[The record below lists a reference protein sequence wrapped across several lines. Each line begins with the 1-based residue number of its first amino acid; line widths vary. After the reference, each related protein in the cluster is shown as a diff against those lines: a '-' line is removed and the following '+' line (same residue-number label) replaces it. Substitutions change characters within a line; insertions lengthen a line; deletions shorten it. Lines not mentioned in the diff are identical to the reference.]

1 MRVERLVIEAAD
13 NTFTLDL
20 HPRLTVVAG
29 MGRVER
35 ESLIGELIGALGGSR
50 AGVHV
55 ELEERDGRHLAVF
68 RPTSGQ
74 ARVVDVDRV
83 RDVTAELAGDDGAA
97 DLLAHL
103 GLDAAAAR
111 RTMRFGASDL
121 ATSSDR
127 GKSVEV
133 LAGLD
138 QRRVWAA
145 AAALQLAEGELATEA
160 EALGTA
166 PEDAAIIDAV
176 EARHVAFERAA
187 ERFESTRR
195 RTFVIGGVAS
205 IGTLPAVVT
214 AGPVGLALLGVA
226 VVAVVAS
233 LVARSQLVRAGRAE
247 ERALSEAGANTYLG
261 FQLQRVNNL
270 LGDDT
275 SRRAF
280 MGVAETR
287 RGALTEW
294 QQLAGDIPVEWAL
307 ANRAEIQAAA
317 RLRRE
322 VDALGTLSSTA
333 PDFTDE
339 ATDELAHALVT
350 RLAEARSVA
359 GEGVPL
365 VLDDPFLQVDG
376 AMKLLL
382 LEMVGHLAG
391 EPQIIFLTGDED
403 VASWAR
409 LESLTGELTVIEPV
423 PAHEAPAAVDLASI
437 TSITL

>member
-1 MRVERLVIEAAD
+1 MRVERLVIEASD

-35 ESLIGELIGALGGSR
+35 DSLIGELVGALGGSR
-50 AGVHV
+50 AGVHI

-68 RPTSGQ
+68 RPTGGQ
-74 ARVVDVDRV
+74 ARVVDVDRA

-103 GLDAAAAR
+103 GLDVASAR
-111 RTMRFGASDL
+111 RMMRFGPSDL

-127 GKSVEV
+127 GRSVEV

-145 AAALQLAEGELATEA
+145 ASALQVAEDGLATEA

-166 PEDAAIIDAV
+166 PEDAAIIEAV

-187 ERFESTRR
+187 ERFEITRR

-205 IGTLPAVVT
+205 IGTLPAVVA

-226 VVAVVAS
+226 VVAVAAS
-233 LVARSQLVRAGRAE
+233 LIARGQLGRAE
-247 ERALSEAGANTYLG
+247 RAEGQALADAGANTYLG

-275 SRRAF
+275 NRRAF

-287 RGALTEW
+287 RSALAEW

-307 ANRAEIQAAA
+307 ANRTEIQAAA

-333 PDFTDE
+333 PDLTDD

-350 RLAEARSVA
+350 RLAQARSVA

-365 VLDDPFLQVDG
+365 VLDDPFLHVEG

-409 LESLTGELTVIEPV
+409 LESLTGELSVIEPV
-423 PAHEAPAAVDLASI
+423 PAHDVAAPGPI
-437 TSITL
+437 ISITL